1 MSKSWRALAVF
12 LLAVPAPARAGDGD
26 RLTYLDGS
34 DPYYVGRGFPR
45 LVTPQWV
52 GEEGV
57 EAVVILAIDD
67 MRGHE
72 NWEKFLRPI
81 LERLKRID
89 GRAPVSIMTCRID
102 PKEPHLQKWL
112 TEGLSLETHTFDH
125 PCPLFAKGDLGRART
140 TYEKC
145 VDLLAEVP
153 GSRPVAFRTPCCD
166 SQNTLSPRFYTE
178 IFNNT
183 TPKGNFLTADS
194 SVFNVLTAGDPELP
208 RDLVL
213 EPDGRERFRKYLP
226 RAGSFGNFIEDYPY
240 PYVIGRLCWEFPC
253 VTPSDWQG
261 HNLYGSGNPLL
272 TRDWHL
278 ALDAIVRKQG
288 TFTLVFHPYGWS
300 KPEQVI
306 DLIDHAVD
314 RYGKKVKFLTFREA
328 QERLNKHL
336 LGGQPLRAADGRDN
350 GVRLLDLDGDGFLDA
365 VIGNDKVRQTRLW
378 SPRTRSWS
386 VVDFPVSLARPA
398 DHSDAGV
405 RFGVLRPDGRAS
417 FVVRNDETAG
427 GWHFDGANWVEDRAL
442 LAGME
447 VEGQPIFTAKEG
459 RDRGV
464 RLRDLDG
471 DGRCELI
478 VGNDTQQAV
487 FAWSQARSAWERLPF
502 TLPAGAAVV
511 DAQGRDRG
519 LRFVDVDEDGHD
531 DVVFSNEERYG
542 LYLFASLKEGWSRKV
557 LAGKRGEAGAL
568 PMIARNGTNNGAWFL
583 GRQMWLHN
591 EDTDLLKDLVDRRSY
606 NDLLKDVEPT
616 AKSPAAALRGLHL
629 RPGFTAELVA
639 AEPLVEDPIAFAW
652 GPDGKLWV
660 VEMGD
665 YPLGTD
671 GKGRPGGVVKFL
683 EDTDGDGKYD
693 KTTVFLDKLPF
704 PTGVMPWR
712 KGVLV
717 TCAPDILYAE
727 DLDGDGKADR
737 KVVLYTGFNE
747 GNQQHRL
754 NGLSWGLDNW
764 IYGANG
770 DSGGRIK
777 SLRSGKV
784 VDIGGRDFRIRP
796 DDGGLEAESGQ
807 TQYGRSRDDWGN
819 WFGGNNSNPTWHF
832 VLSDRYLRRN
842 PHVAAPNLRV
852 PVSATPGAAPV
863 FPVSRTLPRFNDP
876 GAANRFT
883 SACSPIVYRD
893 ELFGPAF
900 AGNTFV
906 SEPVHNLV
914 HREVMTAAGPTFTS
928 RRAID
933 EQQSEFL
940 ASNDNWFRP
949 TTISTG
955 PDGALWVADMYRAVI
970 EHPQWIPAD
979 WQKRLDLRAGH
990 DKGRIYRV
998 FPVGTRPRAIPRLDR
1013 LDTAGLVAALDSPS
1027 GWQRDMAQQML
1038 LWKSDKAAVPHL
1050 ENLAASSERPL
1061 ARLHALCT
1069 LDGLGA
1075 LRPAVLR
1082 KALADPH
1089 AGVRR
1094 HAVRL
1099 CEGRLADAPE
1109 LAEVVK
1115 LVRDP
1120 DAQVRLQ
1127 LACTLGEWDDPRA
1140 ARALGELA
1148 AREAGE
1154 PFLTAAVLSSVSAKN
1169 LDGVLLS
1176 VVQATEGGPPPA
1188 RLVEGLLRLA
1198 GDLGQSGATVK
1209 LLAAVGAAEKG
1220 KYAAW
1225 QFAALASLLDGLD
1238 QRGSSLA
1245 RLREGNAEMK
1255 AAVGRL
1261 DGLFAAARTVAADP
1275 KAPSADRAQAVRLLG
1290 RGLDQQETDRE
1301 ALAALL
1307 VPQVHDEVQGAAV
1320 AALGRLRQATVPALL
1335 LQGWAGYGPARR
1347 GQVLDVLLSR
1357 EEWVAPLLDAVE
1369 KKQVPA
1375 AEVDAARR
1383 QRLLQNRDRRLAE
1396 RADRLFAGGSSPD
1409 RQKVIDAYRSVL
1421 SLKGDAA
1428 RGQPLFVKNCS
1439 TCHRLGGVG
1448 NEVGPDLG
1456 GVADKTTDYLLVA
1469 ILDPSRAVESRYV
1482 NYIAETKEGRSLAGV
1497 LVAETSTSITLIGP
1511 DGKPQTVLRTN
1522 LESLSSTGKS
1532 AMPDGLEKDLQPQDL
1547 ADVIAHLRAARPAP
1561 QRKQFEGNRP
1571 EVVQAAADGSLKLT
1585 PAACE
1590 IYGPTLVLEKQYGNL
1605 GWWSSED
1612 DQAAWTAE
1620 VKQPGRYAVWLE
1632 WACDPSSAGNRF
1644 LLDAG
1649 DSRLT
1654 GTVAGTGNWDTYKQ
1668 ARVGALR
1675 LEAGRQRI
1683 VMRPDGKVRGAL
1695 IDLKSIRLVPEK

>member
-1 MSKSWRALAVF
+1 MSNSRLALAVA
-12 LLAVPAPARAGDGD
+12 LLAVPAAVRAGDGN

-67 MRGHE
+67 MRGPKK
-72 NWEKFLRPI
+72 WEDFLRPI

-89 GRAPVSIMTCRID
+89 GRAPVSIMTCQID
-102 PKEPHLQKWL
+102 PGEPHLQKWL
-112 TEGLSLETHTFDH
+112 KEGLSLETHTFDH
-125 PCPLFAKGDLGRART
+125 PCPLFGKGDLGRARAT
-140 TYEKC
+140 FEKC

-153 GSRPVAFRTPCCD
+153 NSRPVAFRTPCCD
-166 SQNTLSPRFYTE
+166 SRNTVSPRFYAE
-178 IFNNT
+178 IFNKT

-194 SVFNVLTAGDPELP
+194 SVFNVPTPNDPELP

-226 RAGSFGNFIEDYPY
+226 RAGAFGNFIEDYPY
-240 PYVIGRLCWEFPC
+240 PYAIGGLCWEFPC
-253 VTPSDWQG
+253 VVPSDWQA

-272 TRDWHL
+272 TRDWQA
-278 ALDAIVRKQG
+278 ALDAVVRKQG

-306 DLIDHAVD
+306 DLIDRAVN

-328 QERLNKHL
+328 QERLNEHL
-336 LGGQPLRAADGRDN
+336 LGGVPLRAADGQDN
-350 GVRLLDLDGDGFLDA
+350 GVRLLDLDGDGFLDVVA
-365 VIGNDKVRQTRLW
+365 GNGKVGQTRLW

-386 VVDFPVSLARPA
+386 VGDFPVSLVG
-398 DHSDAGV
+398 AGA
-405 RFGVLRPDGRAS
+405 RFGVLRPDGHAS
-417 FVVRNDETAG
+417 LLVRSDAAEG
-427 GWHFDGANWVEDRAL
+427 GWHFDGAKWVEDRTL
-442 LAGME
+442 LAGLTS
-447 VEGQPIFTAKEG
+447 EGQPVFTAKEG

-471 DGRCELI
+471 DGRCECI
-478 VGNDTQQAV
+478 VGNDRQQAI
-487 FAWSQARSAWERLPF
+487 FARSPEGPGWKRLPF
-502 TLPAGAAVV
+502 ALPAGAAIV
-511 DAQGRDRG
+511 DGQGRDRG
-519 LRFVDVDEDGHD
+519 LRFADVDEDGRD
-531 DVVFSNEERYG
+531 DVVFSHEEGYG
-542 LYLFASLKEGWSRKV
+542 LYLFASMKEGWSRKA
-557 LAGKRGEAGAL
+557 LAGKRGDPGAL
-568 PMIARNGTNNGAWFL
+568 PAIARKGTNNGAWFL
-583 GRQMWLHN
+583 GRQMWVHN
-591 EDTDLLKDLVDRRSY
+591 EDTDLLEDLVDRRSF
-606 NDLLKDVEPT
+606 NDLLEGVEPT
-616 AKSPAAALRGLHL
+616 AKSPVAALRGLHL
-629 RPGFTAELVA
+629 RPGFAAELVA

-693 KTTVFLDKLPF
+693 KATVFLDKLPF
-704 PTGVMPWR
+704 PTGVLPWR

-727 DLDGDGKADR
+727 DLDGDGKAD
-737 KVVLYTGFNE
+737 KKIALYTGFGE

-754 NGLSWGLDNW
+754 NSLSWGLDNW

-807 TQYGRSRDDWGN
+807 TQFGRSRDDWGN
-819 WFGGNNSNPTWHF
+819 WFGGNNSNPMWF
-832 VLSDRYLRRN
+832 YALSDRYLRRN

-852 PVSATPGAAPV
+852 PVPVTPGAAPV

-914 HREVMTAAGPTFTS
+914 HREVMTAAGVTFTS
-928 RRAID
+928 RRAAD
-933 EQQSEFL
+933 EQHSEFL
-940 ASNDNWFRP
+940 ASSDNWFRP
-949 TTISTG
+949 TTIATG

-998 FPVGTRPRAIPRLDR
+998 FPIGTRPRPIPRLDR
-1013 LDTAGLVAALDSPS
+1013 LDTAGLVAALDSPN
-1027 GWQRDMAQQML
+1027 GWQRDLAQQML
-1038 LWKSDKAAVPHL
+1038 LWKHDKAAVPLL
-1050 ENLAASSERPL
+1050 EKLASGSERAL

-1069 LDGLGA
+1069 LDGLDA

-1082 KALADPH
+1082 KALSDPH
-1089 AGVRR
+1089 PGVRR

-1099 CEGRLADAPE
+1099 CEGRLGGAAE

-1120 DAQVRLQ
+1120 DARVRLQ

-1148 AREAGE
+1148 VRETGD
-1154 PFLTAAVLSSVSAKN
+1154 PYLSAAVLSSIDARN

-1176 VVQATEGGPPPA
+1176 VTRTTEGGPPPA
-1188 RLVEGLLRLA
+1188 RLVGNLLRLA
-1198 GDLGQSGATVK
+1198 GDLGQRGATVK
-1209 LLAAVGAAEKG
+1209 LLAAVGTPEKG

-1238 QRGSSLA
+1238 LRGSSLA
-1245 RLREGNAEMK
+1245 RLRDGNAELK
-1255 AAVGRL
+1255 EAVGRL
-1261 DGLFAAARTVAADP
+1261 DGLFAAARAAAADP
-1275 KAPSADRAQAVRLLG
+1275 KVLPPERAQAVRLLG
-1290 RGLDQQETDRE
+1290 RGLDKQEADRA

-1307 VPQVHDEVQGAAV
+1307 VPQAPDEVQEAAV
-1320 AALGRLRQATVPALL
+1320 AGLGRLRQAPVPALL
-1335 LQGWAGYGPARR
+1335 LQGWAGCGPGRR

-1357 EEWVAPLLDAVE
+1357 EEWVMPLLDAVE

-1383 QRLLQNRDRRLAE
+1383 QRLLKHRDHRIAE
-1396 RADRLFAGGSSPD
+1396 RAERLFAGGANPD

-1421 SLKGDAA
+1421 TLKGDAA
-1428 RGQPLFVKNCS
+1428 RGQALFAKHCAA
-1439 TCHRLGGVG
+1439 CHRLGGVG

-1456 GVADKTTDYLLVA
+1456 GVADKPTDYLLIA

-1482 NYIAETKEGRSLAGV
+1482 NYIAETKDGRSLSGV
-1497 LVAETSTSITLIGP
+1497 LAAETATSITLVGA
-1511 DGKPQTVLRTN
+1511 DGKPQVVLRTN

-1532 AMPDGLEKDLQPQDL
+1532 AMPDGLEKDLRPQDV
-1547 ADVIAHLRAARPAP
+1547 ADAIAHLRTARPAP
-1561 QRKQFEGNRP
+1561 KRDAN
-1571 EVVQAAADGSLKLT
+1571 
-1585 PAACE
+1585 
-1590 IYGPTLVLEKQYGNL
+1590 
-1605 GWWSSED
+1605 
-1612 DQAAWTAE
+1612 
-1620 VKQPGRYAVWLE
+1620 
-1632 WACDPSSAGNRF
+1632 PS
-1644 LLDAG
+1644 
-1649 DSRLT
+1649 
-1654 GTVAGTGNWDTYKQ
+1654 
-1668 ARVGALR
+1668 
-1675 LEAGRQRI
+1675 
-1683 VMRPDGKVRGAL
+1683 P
-1695 IDLKSIRLVPEK
+1695 